1 MINILGISRD
11 FLSSVMY
18 IAIKSFGFTRGD
30 LLSVRNRTTGADG
43 SRAKNIK
50 HRDTKKASNGLIDV
64 A

>member
-11 FLSSVMY
+11 CLSSVMY
-18 IAIKSFGFTRGD
+18 IAIKSSGYIRGD
-30 LLSVRNRTTGADG
+30 LLSVMNRMTGADG

-50 HRDTKKASNGLIDV
+50 HQNTKKVSNGLIDV